1 MSPHRPAPPALLFD
15 RLNVQ
20 EAHVNLQDE
29 SSQISRFVATRPRL
43 LSALALGAVAGALVP
58 IAHGWLTRTLLG
70 WDVAVWT
77 YLILI
82 SVMMLRADPRRI
94 RAVARMEDER
104 AVAVLAVVCLGVVA
118 SMVAIAFEL
127 ATAKS
132 GGHAQ
137 ASHYAFTGVTVV
149 GAWLMVPM
157 MFTVHYAH
165 LYYRTHGEPP
175 LAFPERE
182 LQPDYWDFLYF
193 SFTIAVASQ
202 TADISIR
209 SSSMRRAVLVQ
220 SLLSFFFNTS
230 VLALSINIAASL
242 LFS

>member
-1 MSPHRPAPPALLFD
+1 MNPQ
-15 RLNVQ
+15 N
-20 EAHVNLQDE
+20 E
-29 SSQISRFVATRPRL
+29 SSQISRFAAARPRL
-43 LSALALGAVAGALVP
+43 LSAFALGGVAAAVLPAGQ
-58 IAHGWLTRTLLG
+58 GWLSRLLFG
-70 WDVAVWT
+70 WDIAVWV

-82 SVMMLRADPRRI
+82 TMMMLRADPRRI
-94 RAVARMEDER
+94 RAVARREDER
-104 AVAVLAVVCLGVVA
+104 ASAVLAVVCLGVVA

-132 GGHAQ
+132 AGHAQ
-137 ASHYAFTGVTVV
+137 ASHYAFTGITVL

-165 LYYRTHGEPP
+165 LYYRSRHEPP
-175 LAFPERE
+175 LKFPDEQLE
-182 LQPDYWDFLYF
+182 PDYWDFLYF

-209 SSSMRRAVLVQ
+209 SRAMRRAVLGQ

-230 VLALSINIAASL
+230 ILALSINIAASL
-242 LFS
+242 FS

>member
-1 MSPHRPAPPALLFD
+1 MTA
-15 RLNVQ
+15 
-20 EAHVNLQDE
+20 QDE
-29 SSQISRFVATRPRL
+29 SFPISRFAAARPRL
-43 LSALALGAVAGALVP
+43 LIAFALGAIVGVAAPAG
-58 IAHGWLTRTLLG
+58 HGWLTRTLLG
-70 WDVAVWT
+70 WDAAVWT

-94 RAVARMEDER
+94 RAVARREDTS
-104 AVAVLAVVCLGVVA
+104 ASAVLAVVCLGVIA

-127 ATAKS
+127 VTAKS
-132 GGHAQ
+132 AGHAQ
-137 ASHYAFTGVTVV
+137 AWHYALTGVTVV

-165 LYYRTHGEPP
+165 LYYRTPSAPP
-175 LAFPERE
+175 LQFPDRE
-182 LQPDYWDFLYF
+182 IEPDYWDFLYF

-209 SSSMRRAVLVQ
+209 SRAMRRAVLGQ

-230 VLALSINIAASL
+230 ILALSINIAAG

>member
-1 MSPHRPAPPALLFD
+1 MNP
-15 RLNVQ
+15 
-20 EAHVNLQDE
+20 QDE
-29 SSQISRFVATRPRL
+29 SVSISRWIPRFAAARPRL
-43 LSALALGAVAGALVP
+43 LLAFALGAAVGAVVPAG
-58 IAHGWLTRTLLG
+58 HGLLSRTLLG

-82 SVMMLRADPRRI
+82 GVMMLRADPRRI
-94 RAVARMEDER
+94 RAVARLEDER
-104 AVAVLAVVCLGVVA
+104 AGAVLAVVCLGVVA

-132 GGHAQ
+132 AGHAQ
-137 ASHYAFTGVTVV
+137 AAHYIFTGVTVL

-165 LYYRTHGEPP
+165 LYYRTPNAPP
-175 LAFPERE
+175 LQFPDRE
-182 LQPDYWDFLYF
+182 IEPDYWDFLYF

-202 TADISIR
+202 TADIGIR
-209 SSSMRRAVLVQ
+209 SRAMRRAVLGQ

-230 VLALSINIAASL
+230 ILALSINIAAG

>member
-1 MSPHRPAPPALLFD
+1 MNP
-15 RLNVQ
+15 
-20 EAHVNLQDE
+20 QDE
-29 SSQISRFVATRPRL
+29 SSQISQISRFAATRPRL
-43 LSALALGAVAGALVP
+43 LSSFALGAVAVAVVP
-58 IAHGWLTRTLLG
+58 AHGWLTRLLLG
-70 WDVAVWT
+70 WDIAVWT

-82 SVMMLRADPRRI
+82 TMMMRADPHRI
-94 RAVARMEDER
+94 RAVARREDER
-104 AVAVLAVVCLGVVA
+104 ASAVLAVVCLGVAA

-132 GGHAQ
+132 AGHAQ
-137 ASHYAFTGVTVV
+137 TSHYVFTGITVL

-165 LYYRTHGEPP
+165 LYYRAPHEPP
-175 LAFPERE
+175 LRFPDEQLE
-182 LQPDYWDFLYF
+182 PDYWDFLYF

-202 TADISIR
+202 TADVSIR
-209 SSSMRRAVLVQ
+209 SRAMRRAVLGQ

-230 VLALSINIAASL
+230 ILALSINIAAG

>member
-1 MSPHRPAPPALLFD
+1 MNP
-15 RLNVQ
+15 
-20 EAHVNLQDE
+20 QDKFSE
-29 SSQISRFVATRPRL
+29 ISQVSRFAATRPRL
-43 LSALALGAVAGALVP
+43 LSAFALGAVAVAVVP
-58 IAHGWLTRTLLG
+58 AHGWLARLLLG
-70 WDVAVWT
+70 WDIAVWA

-82 SVMMLRADPRRI
+82 TLMMLGADPRRI
-94 RAVARMEDER
+94 RAVARREDER
-104 AVAVLAVVCLGVVA
+104 ASAVLAVVCLGVVA

-132 GGHAQ
+132 AGHAQ
-137 ASHYAFTGVTVV
+137 SSHYLFTGITVL

-165 LYYRTHGEPP
+165 LYYRAPHEPP
-175 LAFPERE
+175 LRFPDDQIE
-182 LQPDYWDFLYF
+182 PDYWDFLYF
-193 SFTIAVASQ
+193 SFPIAVASQ

-209 SSSMRRAVLVQ
+209 SRAMRRAVLGQ

-230 VLALSINIAASL
+230 ILALSINIAAG

>member
-1 MSPHRPAPPALLFD
+1 MWPQFD
-15 RLNVQ
+15 ASNAQ
-20 EAHVNLQDE
+20 EAHVTAQDE
-29 SSQISRFVATRPRL
+29 SFPISRFAAARPRL
-43 LSALALGAVAGALVP
+43 LVAFALGAIVGVVVPAGQ
-58 IAHGWLTRTLLG
+58 GWLTRTLLG
-70 WDVAVWT
+70 WDAAVWT

-94 RAVARMEDER
+94 RAVARRED
-104 AVAVLAVVCLGVVA
+104 ASASAVLAVVCLGVMA

-127 ATAKS
+127 VTAKS
-132 GGHAQ
+132 AGHAQ
-137 ASHYAFTGVTVV
+137 AWHYALTGVTVV

-165 LYYRTHGEPP
+165 LYYRTPNAPP
-175 LAFPERE
+175 LQFPDRE
-182 LQPDYWDFLYF
+182 LEPDYWDFLYF

-209 SSSMRRAVLVQ
+209 SRAMRRAVLGQ

-230 VLALSINIAASL
+230 ILALSINIAASL
-242 LFS
+242 FS

>member
-1 MSPHRPAPPALLFD
+1 MNP
-15 RLNVQ
+15 
-20 EAHVNLQDE
+20 QDE
-29 SSQISRFVATRPRL
+29 SFQISRFAAARPRL
-43 LSALALGAVAGALVP
+43 LGAMALGAIVGAVAPAQY
-58 IAHGWLTRTLLG
+58 GWLTRTLLG

-82 SVMMLRADPRRI
+82 SVMMLRADPHRI
-94 RAVARMEDER
+94 RAVARREDER
-104 AVAVLAVVCLGVVA
+104 ASAVLAVVCLGVVA

-132 GGHAQ
+132 AGHAQ
-137 ASHYAFTGVTVV
+137 AFHYALTGVTVV

-165 LYYRTHGEPP
+165 LYYRMRHEPP
-175 LAFPERE
+175 LQFPDRE
-182 LQPDYWDFLYF
+182 IEPNYWDFLYF

-209 SSSMRRAVLVQ
+209 SRAMRRAVLGQ

-230 VLALSINIAASL
+230 ILALSINIAASL
-242 LFS
+242 FS

>member
-1 MSPHRPAPPALLFD
+1 
-15 RLNVQ
+15 
-20 EAHVNLQDE
+20 VNPQDP
-29 SSQISRFVATRPRL
+29 SSEISRFAATRPRL
-43 LSALALGAVAGALVP
+43 LTALALGAVAGAILP
-58 IAHGWLTRTLLG
+58 AQGWLARMLLG
-70 WDVAVWT
+70 WDVAVWA

-94 RAVARMEDER
+94 RAVARREDER
-104 AVAVLAVVCLGVVA
+104 AAAVLAVVCLGVVA

-132 GGHAQ
+132 AGQAQ
-137 ASHYAFTGVTVV
+137 ASHYALTGVTVL

-165 LYYRTHGEPP
+165 LYYRTPHQPP
-175 LAFPERE
+175 LLFPDRE
-182 LQPDYWDFLYF
+182 LEPNYWDFLYF

-209 SSSMRRAVLVQ
+209 SRAMRRAVLGQ

-230 VLALSINIAASL
+230 ILALSINIAASL
-242 LFS
+242 FS